1 MVNPLELSSHQ
12 AGAMSNHS
20 EQRPLPSHD
29 KYETGVKNQ
38 YVSVEATEIW
48 GLLPQQILDLDYMWH
63 RHVKR
68 GPCFHTE
75 EQSGMLILKSVMLEQ
90 PSVHL

>member
-38 YVSVEATEIW
+38 YVSVEATEI
-48 GLLPQQILDLDYMWH
+48 
-63 RHVKR
+63 
-68 GPCFHTE
+68 
-75 EQSGMLILKSVMLEQ
+75 
-90 PSVHL
+90 